1 MPQQILGSLQ
11 NVEIDVA
18 GGSSYKNLVCLRTSS
33 VNTTVDSTTEQ
44 TNCGPMTS
52 VADATM
58 SVDFDA
64 VCEVAPTI
72 TQVSYEDLLAA
83 MVNKTLISVRVQ
95 NPVVSGSSAGA
106 TYYHQFLGFITSLT
120 WNQATTEFINFSG
133 TVTSNGTVD
142 ITP

>member
-58 SVDFDA
+58 SIDFDA

-83 MVNKTLISVRVQ
+83 MVGKTLVAVRVQ

-106 TYYHQFLGFITSLT
+106 TYYHQFLGYITSLT
-120 WNQATTEFINFSG
+120 LNQSTTEYINFSG
-133 TVTSNGTVD
+133 TVTSTGIVD
-142 ITP
+142 VTP

>member
-44 TNCGPMTS
+44 TNCGPLTS

-58 SVDFDA
+58 TIDFDA

-83 MVNKTLISVRVQ
+83 MVGKTLIAVRVQ

-106 TYYHQFLGFITSLT
+106 TYYHQFLGYITSLT
-120 WNQATTEFINFSG
+120 LNQSTTEYINFSG
-133 TVTSNGTVD
+133 TVTSTGIVD
-142 ITP
+142 VTP

>member
-11 NVEIDVA
+11 NVEIDVT
-18 GGSSYKNLVCLRTSS
+18 GGSTYKNLVCLRTSS

-58 SVDFDA
+58 SIDFDA

-83 MVNKTLISVRVQ
+83 MVGKTLISVRVQ

-120 WNQATTEFINFSG
+120 LNQSTTEFINFSG
-133 TVTSNGTVD
+133 TVTSTGTVD
-142 ITP
+142 VTP

>member
-58 SVDFDA
+58 SIDFDA

-83 MVNKTLISVRVQ
+83 MVGKILVAVRVQ

-106 TYYHQFLGFITSLT
+106 TYYHQFLGYITSLT
-120 WNQATTEFINFSG
+120 LNQSTTEYINFSG
-133 TVTSNGTVD
+133 TVTSTGIVD
-142 ITP
+142 VTP

>member
-44 TNCGPMTS
+44 TNCGPLTS

-58 SVDFDA
+58 SIDFDA

-72 TQVSYEDLLAA
+72 SQISYEDLLAA
-83 MVNKTLISVRVQ
+83 MVGKTLIAVRVQ
-95 NPVVSGSSAGA
+95 SPVVSGSSAGA

-120 WNQATTEFINFSG
+120 LNQSTTEYINFSG
-133 TVTSNGTVD
+133 TVTSTGIVD
-142 ITP
+142 VTP